1 MVVFDIEGSSV
12 LLVINFAGPFHIV
25 FTVTGKTII
34 KDDVNG
40 FPLYFMNGAIYGS
53 MTDYQEDGVRLN
65 AVLPNGRKTASVKTP
80 RDLPLERQ
88 SP

>member
-1 MVVFDIEGSSV
+1 MYFIKT
-12 LLVINFAGPFHIV
+12 L
-25 FTVTGKTII
+25 FTTPSPCSHTGKTII
-34 KDDVNG
+34 KDGVNG
-40 FPLYFMNGAIYGS
+40 FPSYFMNGAIYGS
-53 MTDYQEDGVRLN
+53 KTDYQEDDVRLN

>member
-1 MVVFDIEGSSV
+1 MKYYNYYYILSEYNSLQLIF
-12 LLVINFAGPFHIV
+12 
-25 FTVTGKTII
+25 TGKTII
-34 KDDVNG
+34 KDGVNG
-40 FPLYFMNGAIYGS
+40 FPSYFMNGAIYGS
-53 MTDYQEDGVRLN
+53 KTDYQEDDVRLN